1 LSILCNKRANLEVP
15 IQLPINTLHYILTWQ
30 ILREEFIRYIKYML
44 FEKIHSY
51 IFIFFYPEN
60 PDLATSTVFGG
71 RPKGF
76 EYHTNLRAAQCM
88 A

>member
-1 LSILCNKRANLEVP
+1 M
-15 IQLPINTLHYILTWQ
+15 HYFYL
-30 ILREEFIRYIKYML
+30 
-44 FEKIHSY
+44 
-51 IFIFFYPEN
+51 FIFFYPEN

-76 EYHTNLRAAQCM
+76 EYHKNLRAAQCM